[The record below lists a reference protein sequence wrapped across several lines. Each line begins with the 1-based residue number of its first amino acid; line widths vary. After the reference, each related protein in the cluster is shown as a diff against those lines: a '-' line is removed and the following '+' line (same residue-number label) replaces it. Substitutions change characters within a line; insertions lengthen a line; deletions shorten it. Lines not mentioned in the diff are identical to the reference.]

1 MNAADFTHALKLA
14 GGNTRMWV
22 GLFFLL
28 LVVAAIAYWW
38 GDPKNRERVCAGLFG
53 QMNQLAAPEES
64 V

>member
-22 GLFFLL
+22 GLFSLL
-28 LVVAAIAYWW
+28 LVAAAIAYWW
-38 GDPKNRERVCAGLFG
+38 GDPKNRERVYAGLFG
-53 QMNQLAAPEES
+53 QINQLAAPEES